1 MGVSMRPLFVVSKGV
16 TDCNSQKS
24 GVNFLQWSSLAW
36 SKKDKDKRRKIW
48 IWDRI
53 QIVLAAAV
61 MNHCFSNNL
70 SVILCYRSE
79 CADEP
84 VFIWISIYNYVNVLL
99 IVQGRRRMVGR
110 VIKWQCRFCRSV
122 NPIQSLKV
130 NQGGGIL
137 CPSHIQSLRF
147 NQGGVGGQIV
157 PVTLL
162 LAPVFVD
169 LPTALGGMVLEDL
182 HFTIDE

>member
-1 MGVSMRPLFVVSKGV
+1 MCARAGGLGYFRNAGP
-16 TDCNSQKS
+16 
-24 GVNFLQWSSLAW
+24 
-36 SKKDKDKRRKIW
+36 
-48 IWDRI
+48 
-53 QIVLAAAV
+53 
-61 MNHCFSNNL
+61 
-70 SVILCYRSE
+70 SE
-79 CADEP
+79 QPRGCGFPD
-84 VFIWISIYNYVNVLL
+84 F
-99 IVQGRRRMVGR
+99 G
-110 VIKWQCRFCRSV
+110 RSV

-147 NQGGVGGQIV
+147 NQGGLGGQIV

-169 LPTALGGMVLEDL
+169 LPTALGGMVLGDL